1 MENLGISHYP
11 FWARDME
18 EVTANDIHWLDPV
31 TRWDPRHNREVVG
44 RPTQGFGEAEF
55 SYAGKTINPRP
66 WNDNPKIDALRR
78 KLERFLGVEFYFC
91 LVGLYEDHTI
101 GIPMHHDEI
110 DHDDDIIASISFGA
124 TRVFEMQPVVSTL
137 PLQRFILE
145 SGDLVIM
152 TGENQRLAQH
162 AVPPVSTPCGPRV
175 NLTFRTK
182 RSF

>member
-1 MENLGISHYP
+1 MENLGISYYP
-11 FWARDME
+11 QWASDME
-18 EVTANDIHWLDPV
+18 EVGMNDVHWLDPV
-31 TRWDPRHNREVVG
+31 TRWDSRHNRKVVG
-44 RPTQGFGEAEF
+44 RPTQGFGSDEF

-66 WNDNPKIDALRR
+66 WEDNYQINAIKE

-101 GIPMHHDEI
+101 AIPMHHDEI
-110 DHDDDIIASISFGA
+110 EHDDDVIASISFGA
-124 TRVFEMQPVVSTL
+124 SKVFEIQPVQSGL
-137 PLQRFILE
+137 PLQRYLLN

-152 TGENQRLAQH
+152 TGENQRLCQH
-162 AVPPVSTPCGPRV
+162 AVPPMATPCGPRE